1 MWCNVIE
8 LLPDIE
14 AILSFESYPP
24 APEIEGV
31 WVQPLRKNRSENG
44 WFMEYVRVAKGHVEN
59 VPTPIEIQQISISR
73 ADPGRVN
80 AFHIHTKL
88 EQNEIWTVI
97 QGQLMVWLVD
107 CRKDS
112 RTAGVKRKLVL
123 SGEQPMQVYIPAG
136 VAHGYKAGSEGAT
149 LVYAMD
155 QQFNLLDP
163 NEGRLP
169 WNFFGLALWEPDRG

>member
-1 MWCNVIE
+1 MIE
-8 LLPDIE
+8 LLPDIQN
-14 AILSFESYPP
+14 ALSFQDYPP

-31 WVQPLRKNRSENG
+31 WIHALRKNRAENG
-44 WFMEYVRVAKGHVEN
+44 WFMEYARVNEGHVQN
-59 VPTPIEIQQISISR
+59 VPTPLEIRQISISH
-73 ADPGRVN
+73 AEPGRIN

-107 CRKDS
+107 CRKGS

-136 VAHGYKAGSEGAT
+136 VAHGYKGGGEGAV

-155 QQFNLLDP
+155 QHFNLENP

-169 WNFFGLALWEPDRG
+169 WDRFGQEMWKDDKG